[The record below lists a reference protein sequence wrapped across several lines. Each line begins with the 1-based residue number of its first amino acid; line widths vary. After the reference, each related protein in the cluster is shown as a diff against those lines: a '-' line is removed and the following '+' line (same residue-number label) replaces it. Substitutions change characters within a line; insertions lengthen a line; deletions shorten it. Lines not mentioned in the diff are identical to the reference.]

1 MNIENYTKIL
11 RFLLL
16 FGVIF
21 VFIFEFIFT
30 GYKMEA
36 VNRDFVL
43 REDYLASI
51 KQKFANI
58 SLDVKAWSV
67 YDFTLGAEIYGRNQ
81 KDILPLASLSKT
93 MVVLTA
99 LDFYRKNDEIS
110 ISNKALSQHGDY
122 NFVLNQKYSFEDLAK
137 FTLVSSA
144 NDASFAFLENVG
156 GGIEKMNK
164 KAESLGLDSLK
175 FYNATGLDISPGQA
189 SALGS
194 ALDVNKLNFYA
205 YRKNKEIFSA
215 STLKE
220 ISIYDTNKNINKTI
234 NTNIVLDK
242 IPNILFSKTGF
253 TNTAGGNLSV
263 LFEDTRGHI
272 IGITLLGS
280 TFEGRFSEM
289 VRMVEFTNQQFN
301 I

>member
-1 MNIENYTKIL
+1 MNTKTHTKIL

-21 VFIFEFIFT
+21 VFVFEFIFS
-30 GYKMEA
+30 GYQIAKI
-36 VNRDFVL
+36 NRDFVL
-43 REDYLASI
+43 QEDYNASI
-51 KQKFANI
+51 KQKFADI
-58 SLDVKAWSV
+58 SLDARAWSV
-67 YDFTLGAEIYGRNQ
+67 YDFTLGSEIYGKNQ

-99 LDFYRKNDEIS
+99 LDFYRKNDEIN
-110 ISNKALSQHGDY
+110 ISNNSLSQYGEY
-122 NFVLNQKYSFEDLAK
+122 NFTLNQKYYFEDLAK

-144 NDASFAFLENVG
+144 NDASFALLENVG

-164 KAESLGLDSLK
+164 KAEALGLKSFK
-175 FYNATGLDISPGQA
+175 FYNATGLDLSLGQA
-189 SALGS
+189 SSFGS
-194 ALDVNKLNFYA
+194 ALDMNKLNFYA
-205 YRKNKEIFSA
+205 YKKNKEIFSA
-215 STLKE
+215 SILKE
-220 ISIYDTNKNINKTI
+220 ISIYDTNKNLNKII
-234 NTNIVLDK
+234 NTNTVLGK

-272 IGITLLGS
+272 LGITLLGS

-289 VRMVEFTNQQFN
+289 VKIVEFTNQQLS